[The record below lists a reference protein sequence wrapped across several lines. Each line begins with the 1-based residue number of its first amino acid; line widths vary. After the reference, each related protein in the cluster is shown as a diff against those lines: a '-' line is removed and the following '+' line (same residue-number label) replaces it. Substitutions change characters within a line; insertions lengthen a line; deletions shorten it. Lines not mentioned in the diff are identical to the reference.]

1 MPFDK
6 IGRAL
11 ASRPVFERDVTRTI
25 SSEGIANAPGAAQ
38 LQAPNIGPT
47 GEVVPGTNPQE
58 LQLGR
63 GGFVPPPPSEQ
74 QTETLRV
81 QGAPRG
87 LTFLAD
93 FLTGFGGGPQAAL
106 QQQAQRRQGV
116 ERRFGVAQQQADQ
129 ESALQQ
135 QNFQRSLELR
145 RLGLQEQQVAGL
157 QDTRQQG
164 VDIQQQLADFR
175 KQQLDFQK
183 GQADRTVNLRNIFGP
198 ELIKGVDIPDV
209 EVPFALAGLAG
220 QFIKTRA
227 DALLASRRLG
237 DPRIRNV
244 DIDSGTGIVT
254 TVFDDGSIRQAQ
266 IATGVSMKQLLDVE
280 KEARQFAKDALGG
293 FVPQTSQGRGQF
305 DAIFK
310 AKRSELIASLTGQQV
325 SSTVDD
331 VIPSGS
337 KPEQAV
343 SFAKQF
349 AREQGAKTDAEVKR
363 RAAEFINIT
372 EGLTDE
378 QKKEA
383 IKILNTRTLASGAGE
398 FLNRIFG
405 PTIQA
410 LQGKRPFIGE
420 PTKPKKSLL
429 RKK

>member
-1 MPFDK
+1 MPLK

-11 ASRPVFERDVTRTI
+11 ASRPTFERQISRTI
-25 SSEGIANAPGAAQ
+25 SPEGIATAPGAAQ
-38 LQAPNIGPT
+38 IQVPNISPT
-47 GEVVPGTNPQE
+47 GEVVPGFNPQS
-58 LQLGR
+58 LQLGG
-63 GGFVPPPPSEQ
+63 GGFIPPPPSEQ
-74 QTETLRV
+74 QTETIQVR
-81 QGAPRG
+81 GAPRG
-87 LTFLAD
+87 LTLAAD
-93 FLTGFGGGPQAAL
+93 FLTGFGSGSQAAT
-106 QQQAQRRQGV
+106 QQQALRRQGV
-116 ERRFGVAQQQADQ
+116 ERRFGVAQQQADR
-129 ESALQQ
+129 ESALGQ

-164 VDIQQQLADFR
+164 VDVQQQLADLR
-175 KQQLDFQK
+175 KQQLQFQK

-227 DALLASRRLG
+227 DALLANKRLG

-244 DIDSGTGIVT
+244 DINSGTGIVT

-266 IATGVSMKQLLDVE
+266 IATGVSMKQLLDIE

-310 AKRSELIASLTGQQV
+310 AKRSELITSTTGQQV
-325 SSTVDD
+325 SPTADD
-331 VIPSGS
+331 VVPGGTRV
-337 KPEQAV
+337 EEAV

-349 AREQGAKTDAEVKR
+349 ARQQGAKTDADVKR
-363 RAAEFINIT
+363 RATEIINGT
-372 EGLTDE
+372 EALTDE

-383 IKILNTRTLASGAGE
+383 IKILNTRTFASSAGE

-410 LQGKRPFIGE
+410 FQGKRPFIGE

>member
-1 MPFDK
+1 MPGK

-11 ASRPVFERDVTRTI
+11 ASRPTFERDITTTI
-25 SSEGIANAPGAAQ
+25 SPEALANAPGAAQ
-38 LQAPNIGPT
+38 IQAPNIGAA
-47 GEVVPGTNPQE
+47 GQIVPGTNPQE

-63 GGFVPPPPSEQ
+63 GGFVKPPPSEQ
-74 QTETLRV
+74 QTETLQV

-93 FLTGFGGGPQAAL
+93 FLTGFGGGPGAAA

-116 ERRFGVAQQQADQ
+116 ERRFGVAQQQADR
-129 ESALQQ
+129 ESALGQ

-157 QDTRQQG
+157 QDTQQQG
-164 VDIQQQLADFR
+164 VDVQQQLADLR

-183 GQADRTVNLRNIFGP
+183 GQAGRTVNLRNIFGP
-198 ELIKGVDIPDV
+198 ELIKGIDIPDV
-209 EVPFALAGLAG
+209 EIPFALAGLAG

-227 DALLASRRLG
+227 DALLANKKLG

-254 TVFDDGSIRQAQ
+254 TVFDDGSIRQTQ
-266 IATGVSMKQLLDVE
+266 IATGMSMKQLLDVE

-325 SSTVDD
+325 SSTADD
-331 VIPSGS
+331 VVPGGTRV
-337 KPEQAV
+337 EEAV

-349 AREQGAKTDAEVKR
+349 ARQQGAKTDADVKR
-363 RAAEFINIT
+363 RATEIINST
-372 EGLTDE
+372 EALTDE

-405 PTIQA
+405 PAIQA
-410 LQGKRPFIGE
+410 LQGKRPLVGE
-420 PTKPKKSLL
+420 PTKPKKTLL